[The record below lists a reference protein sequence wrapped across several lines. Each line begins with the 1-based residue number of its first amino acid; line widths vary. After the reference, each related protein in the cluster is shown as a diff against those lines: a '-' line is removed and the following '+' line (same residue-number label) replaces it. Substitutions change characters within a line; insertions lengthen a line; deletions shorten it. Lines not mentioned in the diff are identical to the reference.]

1 MDTTYKI
8 IALTIYFGAMLAIG
22 LFAFRRT
29 DDGDDYMLGGRRLG
43 PFTAAM
49 SAGASDMSGWLL
61 MGLPGA
67 LYMSGLVE
75 SWIAIGLLV
84 GAAVNWLFIAP
95 RLREYTALAKN
106 SITIPSFF
114 ENRVDDRSRA
124 LRVAAGLVTSSS
136 RSTWPPA
143 WLPAV
148 RTSSRRS
155 AATTCS
161 ACSSS
166 PA

>member
-29 DDGDDYMLGGRRLG
+29 NDGDDYMLGGRRLG

-75 SWIAIGLLV
+75 SWIAIGLLI
-84 GAAVNWLFIAP
+84 GAAVNWLFIAQRFDGAKELLGDVRLVATDADFSAGDGPVVEGSALDLLMVATGRAP
-95 RLREYTALAKN
+95 RTEGLSGAGVARLVELGHATA
-106 SITIPSFF
+106 
-114 ENRVDDRSRA
+114 
-124 LRVAAGLVTSSS
+124 
-136 RSTWPPA
+136 
-143 WLPAV
+143 
-148 RTSSRRS
+148 
-155 AATTCS
+155 
-161 ACSSS
+161 
-166 PA
+166 